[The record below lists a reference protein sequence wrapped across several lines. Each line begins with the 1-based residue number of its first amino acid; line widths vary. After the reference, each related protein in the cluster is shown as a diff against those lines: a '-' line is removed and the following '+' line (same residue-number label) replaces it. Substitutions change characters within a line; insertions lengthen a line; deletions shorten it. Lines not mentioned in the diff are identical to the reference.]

1 MSEVVTLG
9 ECLVTL
15 VAERPGPLA
24 DATSFHRFVAGAE
37 ANVAVGL
44 VRLGHAVT
52 YIGRVGDDGFGAAIR
67 RQLRG
72 EGVDTS
78 FLATDPGAPNGV
90 MIRERPGLVPAQVLY
105 YRRGSAGSRVSATDV
120 DEAERAG
127 AFVDARWIHLTG
139 ITPALSADAC
149 AAVERAIAVGRDAG
163 ATISLDI
170 NLRRRLWSD
179 EAAAPVL
186 RDLAG
191 RVDVLLGSA
200 DELAVL
206 AGRPIDGDDDP
217 SELARATL
225 DLGPTIA
232 VAKLGAAG
240 ARAVERGATDAVHR
254 DAVPLTSV
262 VDPVGA
268 GDAFC
273 AGFIAARLEGR
284 GLSEALDDANACGAA
299 VASALGDQGGL
310 PDRAAVDAIHGSTR
324 RGTGPDTVR

>member
-1 MSEVVTLG
+1 MTEVVTLG

-15 VAERPGPLA
+15 VADRSGPLA
-24 DATSFHRFVAGAE
+24 DARSFDRFVAGAE

-44 VRLGHAVT
+44 VRLGHPVT
-52 YIGRVGDDGFGAAIR
+52 YIGRVGNDGFGDAIR

-72 EGVDTS
+72 EGVDTTH
-78 FLATDPGAPNGV
+78 LTTDPSGSNGV

-105 YRRGSAGSRVSATDV
+105 YRRDSAGSRLSAADI
-120 DEAERAG
+120 DAAAG
-127 AFVDARWIHLTG
+127 AFADARWVHVTG
-139 ITPALSADAC
+139 ITPALSAGAC
-149 AAVERAIAVGRDAG
+149 SAVERAIALGRDTG

-186 RDLAG
+186 RDLAA
-191 RVDVLLGSA
+191 RVDVLFGSA

-206 AGRPIDGDDDP
+206 TGRPIDDDDP
-217 SELARATL
+217 AQLARATL
-225 DLGPTIA
+225 ELGPSVA
-232 VAKLGAAG
+232 VAKLGVG
-240 ARAVERGATDAVHR
+240 GSVGVGRGATEPVHR
-254 DAVPLTSV
+254 KAVSLTAV

-284 GLSEALDDANACGAA
+284 DLAEALDDGNACGAA

-310 PDRAAVDAIHGSTR
+310 PDRAAVEVIR
-324 RGTGPDTVR
+324 RSVLGGGGPDTVR